1 MGFITYIKMSL
12 CFVLETWLILD
23 IRDKERGNVQSEPEI
38 FYSVGRK
45 VTKTFGSY
53 QRTSEGNLNKH
64 ILVKNEII

>member
-23 IRDKERGNVQSEPEI
+23 KGQKEMYKVSLK
-38 FYSVGRK
+38 YSIVLERK
-45 VTKTFGSY
+45 VTKSFGSY

-64 ILVKNEII
+64 ILVKNKII